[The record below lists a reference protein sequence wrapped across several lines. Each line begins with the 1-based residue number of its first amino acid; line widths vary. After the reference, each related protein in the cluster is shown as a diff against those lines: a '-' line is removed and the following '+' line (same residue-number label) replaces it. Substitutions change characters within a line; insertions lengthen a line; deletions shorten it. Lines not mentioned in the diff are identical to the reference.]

1 MKWGIISSQVV
12 AENGGR
18 LDAEF
23 YLNPTGQ
30 IDTDI
35 ARTEKAI
42 AAAQVRLDDLK
53 GKRKTAMQ
61 VFRERVRPHLLKTDG
76 TEPSDE
82 NG

>member
-1 MKWGIISSQVV
+1 MKCGIVSSKVI

-35 ARTEKAI
+35 ARNEKVI
-42 AAAQVRLDDLK
+42 ADAQARLDDLK

-61 VFRERVRPHLLKTDG
+61 VFRERVKPFLRKTDG
-76 TEPSDE
+76 TEPTDE